1 MAVELATGYVS
12 ILPSA
17 AGFGPKLAAELADIG
32 VKVGAPLGDDI
43 ALGLAEG
50 LKRNGA
56 KVANAGKALSLGVT
70 VPLAALG
77 VAAVSA
83 EADFSKSMN
92 LLQAATGAPATKM
105 TELRNLAK
113 QLGKDT
119 VFSAGEAADAMLELA
134 KGGMTTAQIKAGGVQ
149 AAMTLAAAGQ
159 MEMAAAAKVTMAA
172 MNTFNIRA
180 ERAGEV
186 TDALAGAANASA
198 ADVDDLAQGLAMAG
212 QAAASSGLTVQETT
226 AALAAFSNAGLSGSD
241 AGTSFKTMLTALNPK
256 SDEAAKLMSQLGL
269 DFFDAQGN
277 MKPLTGIASELQT
290 GFKGL
295 SVEERNAAMQTIF
308 GSDASRA
315 ANILRKE
322 GVKGITDL
330 IAATSEQ
337 GAAQKMADAAMKGTA
352 GALEQ
357 LKGSLETAA
366 LAIGEAA
373 APAAQDLA
381 GKIRGLADWFTNL
394 NPGVQETIVKIG
406 LAAAATGPL
415 LFVFG
420 KLASSLGV
428 IVSLVTSAPAK
439 WLAMKAATVAV
450 KVATAAWTA
459 AQWLLNAALNANPIG
474 LVILAIAAL
483 AAAIIWLWN
492 NNEDF
497 RNFVIAAWEKIR
509 EVVSTVVEWFKAN
522 VAPVLAAIWE
532 KVSKA
537 LGVLWDVY
545 KAVWGKIFSVVW
557 EVVKWLAEKAWPI
570 ISWVW
575 ERIAEGAK
583 ITWTILKRVWDGI
596 YAVIKPVADWI
607 ANTVAPWI
615 ADAWE
620 DISLALRI
628 MHKQFTTVW
637 SAVSDVVKAAVE
649 WIVDHVGK
657 QFEIMKNAL
666 TTIWDKVS
674 STVSTVW
681 DAIKTT
687 VETVVDKVKIA
698 MNGIGDVVATVV
710 GFFTSIKDGISTKFT
725 EAVTFIA
732 GIPGKIVDALGDVS
746 GTLTTKGRN
755 FLQGMYEGLIEKWE
769 TVRTW
774 FQELPALV
782 VEKVGEVGSTLT
794 TKGRNFLQ
802 GMYEGLIEK
811 WDTVRTWFQGL
822 PALVVEKVGDVGA
835 TLFDKGKNFLQ
846 GMYEGL
852 IEKWDTVRTW
862 FQGLPALVVEKVGDV
877 AGKLVGAGKDFL
889 VGLRQG
895 LVEKW
900 SGSGDN
906 DEDGVVGWIKSI
918 PGKAVTAIGNL
929 TKTLLEAGKNLL
941 TGFLSGISQ
950 KWEEIKRFVG
960 GLAGWLREH
969 KGPRSYDLALLRPA
983 GQWIMEGLADG
994 LMDGLPGV
1002 EDTLS
1007 KIADTI
1013 AATDATIT
1021 TGVTTTTGGVA
1032 GYRPGMTSATINP
1045 NAYGAGTANTFTITA
1060 APTIPTEQQILTALA
1075 RAEALQP

>member
-92 LLQAATGAPATKM
+92 LLQAATGAPANKM

-159 MEMAAAAKVTMAA
+159 MEMADAAKVTMAA

-241 AGTSFKTMLTALNPK
+241 AGTSFKTMLVNLNPK
-256 SDEAAKLMSQLGL
+256 SKEASELMAQLGL

-308 GSDASRA
+308 GTDASRA

-330 IAATSEQ
+330 VAATSEQ

-366 LAIGEAA
+366 LAIGEAL
-373 APAAQDLA
+373 APVIQDLA

-509 EVVSTVVEWFKAN
+509 EVVSTVVDWFKAN

-537 LGVLWDVY
+537 LGVLWNVY

-557 EVVKWLAEKAWPI
+557 EVVKWLAQKAWPI

-615 ADAWE
+615 EESWQAITIA
-620 DISLALRI
+620 AKI
-628 MHKQFTTVW
+628 MHKQLTDLWQSIEDKVGPIIT
-637 SAVSDVVKAAVE
+637 
-649 WIVDHVGK
+649 WIAEHGQK

-666 TTIWDKVS
+666 ATIWEAVSSGITTAWNTIS
-674 STVSTVW
+674 STVSAGVSGV
-681 DAIKTT
+681 ITT
-687 VETVVDKVKIA
+687 VETIK
-698 MNGIGDVVATVV
+698 NLVATVV
-710 GFFTSIKDGISTKFT
+710 GYFTSIKDGISDKFG
-725 EAVTFIA
+725 EAITFITTV
-732 GIPGKIVDALGDVS
+732 PGKIVAA
-746 GTLTTKGRN
+746 
-755 FLQGMYEGLIEKWE
+755 I
-769 TVRTW
+769 
-774 FQELPALV
+774 
-782 VEKVGEVGSTLT
+782 
-794 TKGRNFLQ
+794 
-802 GMYEGLIEK
+802 
-811 WDTVRTWFQGL
+811 
-822 PALVVEKVGDVGA
+822 
-835 TLFDKGKNFLQ
+835 
-846 GMYEGL
+846 
-852 IEKWDTVRTW
+852 
-862 FQGLPALVVEKVGDV
+862 GDV
-877 AGKLVGAGKDFL
+877 ATTLYGKGANFIG
-889 VGLRQG
+889 GLLDGIRARFF
-895 LVEKW
+895 
-900 SGSGDN
+900 GSGDN
-906 DEDGVVGWIKSI
+906 DEDGVAGWFKTLPNKVLTKIGDVASTLFDKGRNFLGGLIDGIRARFFGSGDNDEDGVAGWFATL
-918 PGKAVTAIGNL
+918 PGRVINKIGNVAS
-929 TKTLLEAGKNLL
+929 TLYDKGKDLVWGLFQGIKEFFAGKDDNDEDGVAGWFWKLSQRVFNKIGDVTRALVQKGRDLISGLL
-941 TGFLSGISQ
+941 VGIVEKAKELAAGAKKAAQVVLAALKSVFQFGSPSKVTTEMGRQIGAGLAVGLDKSQ
-950 KWEEIKRFVG
+950 KEVR
-960 GLAGWLREH
+960 AA
-969 KGPRSYDLALLRPA
+969 AL
-983 GQWIMEGLADG
+983 
-994 LMDGLPGV
+994 
-1002 EDTLS
+1002 TLS
-1007 KIADTI
+1007 NTVADTI

-1021 TGVTTTTGGVA
+1021 SGVTTTAGVVA

-1045 NAYGAGTANTFTITA
+1045 NAYGAGPSNTFTITA

>member
-17 AGFGPKLAAELADIG
+17 AGFGPKLASELAGIG
-32 VKVGAPLGDDI
+32 VTVGAGLGDDV

-92 LLQAATGAPATKM
+92 LLQAATGAPAEKM
-105 TELRNLAK
+105 STLRNLAK

-119 VFSAGEAADAMLELA
+119 VFSAGEAARAMLELA
-134 KGGMTTAQIKAGGVQ
+134 KGGMTTAQIEAGGVQ
-149 AAMTLAAAGQ
+149 AAMTLAAAGE
-159 MEMAAAAKVTMAA
+159 MEMADAAKVTMAA
-172 MNTFNIRA
+172 MNTFGLRA
-180 ERAGEV
+180 ADAAEI

-212 QAAASSGLTVQETT
+212 QAAAASGLTVQETT

-256 SDEAAKLMSQLGL
+256 SKEAAELMGQLGL

-277 MKPLTGIASELQT
+277 MKPLTGIAAELQS

-295 SVEERNAAMQTIF
+295 SVEERNAALQTIF

-330 IAATSEQ
+330 IAKTSEQ

-366 LAIGEAA
+366 LAIGEAL
-373 APAAQDLA
+373 APVVQDLA

-406 LAAAATGPL
+406 LAAAAAGPL

-420 KLASSLGV
+420 KLGQSLGV
-428 IVSLVTSAPAK
+428 IISLVTSAPAK
-439 WLAMKAATVAV
+439 WLAMKAAMVAV

-509 EVVSTVVEWFKAN
+509 EVVSAVVDWFKAN

-532 KVSKA
+532 KVSAA
-537 LGVLWDVY
+537 LSVLWDVY

-596 YAVIKPVADWI
+596 YNVIKPVADWI
-607 ANTVAPWI
+607 ANTVAPWVV
-615 ADAWE
+615 DAWE

-628 MHKQFTTVW
+628 LHQQFTTVW
-637 SAVSDVVKAAVE
+637 GGIADVVRSVVS
-649 WIVDHVGK
+649 WIVDHAGR
-657 QFEIMKNAL
+657 QFTIMREAL
-666 TTIWDKVS
+666 TTIWNAIS

-681 DAIKTT
+681 NAIKST
-687 VETVVDKVKIA
+687 VDTAVDKVKIA
-698 MNGIGDVVATVV
+698 INGISDVKDNVIGVFIAIKDGIDQRLQSLKEIVSGAVDRVKEILRTVSEVKDNVIGVFIAIRDGIAEKLDRAKEVVSAAVDRVKEFLRGIGDVKDNVI
-710 GFFTSIKDGISTKFT
+710 GFFTSMKDGIAEKLGNAIDFVK
-725 EAVTFIA
+725 E
-732 GIPGKIVDALGDVS
+732 IPGKIKDVFANV
-746 GTLTTKGRN
+746 GNILVNAGKAII
-755 FLQGMYEGLIEKWE
+755 QGLINGLQSLADAAYKKAREILQAI
-769 TVRTW
+769 RDL
-774 FQELPALV
+774 FPGSPAK
-782 VEKVGEVGSTLT
+782 EGPFS
-794 TKGRNFLQ
+794 GRGWVF
-802 GMYEGLIEK
+802 Y
-811 WDTVRTWFQGL
+811 
-822 PALVVEKVGDVGA
+822 
-835 TLFDKGKNFLQ
+835 
-846 GMYEGL
+846 
-852 IEKWDTVRTW
+852 
-862 FQGLPALVVEKVGDV
+862 
-877 AGKLVGAGKDFL
+877 
-889 VGLRQG
+889 
-895 LVEKW
+895 
-900 SGSGDN
+900 SGQ
-906 DEDGVVGWIKSI
+906 
-918 PGKAVTAIGNL
+918 AIV
-929 TKTLLEAGKNLL
+929 
-941 TGFLSGISQ
+941 LS
-950 KWEEIKRFVG
+950 
-960 GLAGWLREH
+960 
-969 KGPRSYDLALLRPA
+969 
-983 GQWIMEGLADG
+983 LADG
-994 LMDGLPGV
+994 ITSA
-1002 EDTLS
+1002 ED
-1007 KIADTI
+1007 KAI
-1013 AATDATIT
+1013 AAARSAMTAVNGEMSASQFDT
-1021 TGVTTTTGGVA
+1021 TLTPSAVA
-1032 GYRPGMTSATINP
+1032 GYRPGMTTATINP
-1045 NAYGAGTANTFTITA
+1045 NAYSGGPSNTFTITA
-1060 APTIPTEQQILTALA
+1060 APTVPTEQQILTALA